1 MTKTELTENQKQ
13 MIADL
18 LIRTKSENDIKEF
31 SERIL
36 GNAYGDK
43 KTVKTYQVLAK
54 MRIQRSQSSK

>member
-1 MTKTELTENQKQ
+1 MGQQLTN
-13 MIADL
+13 ADL